1 MIFLLLLISSIIFFS
16 SVGNRR
22 QKPRQAEEVEGLN
35 TNTVLLS
42 VCGSRIN
49 QRRRLSLWSP
59 EEELGSHSLLFSRV
73 DLCRSCCLCSGW
85 CWPFQNPDLSPNQIS
100 HLQDTAVGFTALA
113 GDFVVHDPKSF
124 WKTRSGAAL
133 CSSKMGESP
142 LKAAAFCPKCE
153 EG

>member
-1 MIFLLLLISSIIFFS
+1 MIFLLLFISSIIFFS
-16 SVGNRR
+16 SVDNRR

-35 TNTVLLS
+35 TNMVLLS

-49 QRRRLSLWSP
+49 QRRRPS
-59 EEELGSHSLLFSRV
+59 SLLFSRV
-73 DLCRSCCLCSGW
+73 DSCHSCCLCSGW
-85 CWPFQNPDLSPNQIS
+85 CWPFQNPDLNPNQIS

-133 CSSKMGESP
+133 CSSKMGESL